1 MIQYIEYGILAI
13 VGYLLGSISV
23 AIILSKL
30 LFKKDVRDSGSGNAG
45 ATNVARTFGL
55 GIGIAT
61 LVGDI
66 VKTVVS
72 SILGYQLMGLPG
84 MYFAL
89 FGCFFGHCFP
99 VYFKFKGGKG
109 VAVGCTLAL
118 ICDWKAALIGVVLFI
133 IVVII
138 TKRVSVGSIAAA
150 IGIPISHVI
159 INGINHSIFPLFVI
173 CGSMIVFMHRE
184 NIKRLIKGTE
194 PVFKLR
200 K

>member
-45 ATNVARTFGL
+45 ATNVARTFGI
-55 GIGIAT
+55 GVGIAT

-66 VKTVVS
+66 LKTVLS
-72 SILGYQLMGLPG
+72 SLIGYLVIGFPG

-89 FGCFFGHCFP
+89 FGCFLGHCFP
-99 VYFKFKGGKG
+99 IYFKFKGGKG

-118 ICDWKAALIGVVLFI
+118 ICDWKAALIGVALFI
-133 IVVII
+133 IAFVI
-138 TKRVSVGSIAAA
+138 TKRVSVGSILAA
-150 IGIPISHVI
+150 IGIPVSHLI
-159 INGINHSIFPLFVI
+159 INGFNYGIFPLFVI
-173 CGSMIVFMHRE
+173 CGSLIVFLHRE

-194 PVFKLR
+194 PEFKL
-200 K
+200 KK